1 MPTVNDLLNC
11 ATLSAAIVKLLVALC
26 WIAPL
31 LALGHAVF
39 RSFLMKSF
47 SAWLWHEPEKFA
59 RLETLHSLIFRA
71 KWELEHRQ
79 EYSDVVAKQ
88 QVLFQNRGL
97 SDADLESIGLK
108 LGEWRREQADLQ
120 RQGFVKRW
128 TTFLLGCW
136 FCQQLWAA
144 LITVPLAANCADAR
158 DFIVTVAAYGLA
170 SWLVVERFEGSAWS
184 RPSGSQDMEKPT
196 CPGAAKRTAPAP
208 PNTRAHL

>member
-11 ATLSAAIVKLLVALC
+11 ATLSAAVVKLLVALC

-47 SAWLWHEPEKFA
+47 KAWLWHEPEKFA
-59 RLETLHSLIFRA
+59 RLETLHSLISRA
-71 KWELEHRQ
+71 RWELEHRQ

-97 SDADLESIGLK
+97 SDADLEAIGLK
-108 LGEWRREQADLQ
+108 LGEWKREQAELQ

-136 FCQQLWAA
+136 FCQQLWSA
-144 LITVPLAANCADAR
+144 LIAVPLAADCADAR
-158 DFIVTVAAYGLA
+158 DFIVTVAVYGLA
-170 SWLVVERFEGSAWS
+170 SWLVVERVEGLAWS
-184 RPSGSQDMEKPT
+184 RPNGAPDVEGPT
-196 CPGAAKRTAPAP
+196 CPGAAKRTAQAP
-208 PNTRAHL
+208 LNARA